1 MRTVTGSSVSA
12 VREVFA
18 SGPIVLD
25 GGLGTLLE
33 QRGNDLRSELWSA
46 RLLAERPEEIV
57 AAHAE
62 FFAAGARVAISCSYQ
77 ASFEGFERAGIDA
90 RETERLLRRSVALA
104 REAAEA
110 ADPGDAAA
118 EAADAGDEAAEAADA
133 GDAADGD
140 DADGNA
146 VDAAGPSGGAP
157 RRLVAASVGPYGAM
171 LADGSEYRGDYGLSV
186 RELRM
191 WHRRRMQVLAD
202 SGADLLALETIPSV
216 AETEA
221 MVAEADR
228 LGVAAWVAVTADGGR
243 LRSGEA
249 LEEAFSIAAS
259 APSVVAVG
267 INCSAP
273 AEVLPALEAA
283 ARSGVRM
290 VLAYPNSGETWDA
303 AARRWSGEPRY
314 GDSLL
319 DAWLAAG
326 VSAVGGCCRVT
337 PAHIA
342 HLSAELTRRAAG
354 S

>member
-1 MRTVTGSSVSA
+1 
-12 VREVFA
+12 VREAFA

-33 QRGNDLRSELWSA
+33 QRGNDLRSDLWSA
-46 RLLAERPEEIV
+46 RLLAERPEEVV
-57 AAHAE
+57 AAHAA
-62 FFAAGARVAISCSYQ
+62 FFAAGAQVAISCSYQ

-90 RETERLLRRSVALA
+90 RETERLLRRSVELA
-104 REAAEA
+104 REAA
-110 ADPGDAAA
+110 D
-118 EAADAGDEAAEAADA
+118 AADAADI
-133 GDAADGD
+133 
-140 DADGNA
+140 
-146 VDAAGPSGGAP
+146 PGATG

-216 AETEA
+216 AEAEA
-221 MVAEADR
+221 VVAEADR
-228 LGVAAWVAVTADGGR
+228 LGVPAWVAVTADSGR
-243 LRSGEA
+243 LRSGEP
-249 LEEAFSIAAS
+249 LEEAFAIAAS
-259 APSVVAVG
+259 APTVVAAG

-273 AEVLPALEAA
+273 AEVLPALQAA
-283 ARSGVRM
+283 ERAGVARAI
-290 VLAYPNSGETWDA
+290 AYPNSGETWDA

-314 GDSLL
+314 ADALL

-326 VSAVGGCCRVT
+326 VGAVGGCCRVM

-342 HLSAELTRRAAG
+342 HIAEGIAHHSSTA
-354 S
+354 

>member
-1 MRTVTGSSVSA
+1 VRAVSA
-12 VREVFA
+12 GPTDAVRDAFA
-18 SGPIVLD
+18 SGPVVLD

-33 QRGNDLRSELWSA
+33 LRGNDLRSELWSA

-57 AAHAE
+57 AAHAQ
-62 FFAAGARVAISCSYQ
+62 FFDAGARVAISCSYQ
-77 ASFEGFERAGIDA
+77 ASFEGFARAGISRA
-90 RETERLLRRSVALA
+90 ETEGLLRRSVELA
-104 REAAEA
+104 REAAEGA
-110 ADPGDAAA
+110 DAAA
-118 EAADAGDEAAEAADA
+118 GAGTVP
-133 GDAADGD
+133 G
-140 DADGNA
+140 
-146 VDAAGPSGGAP
+146 SG

-191 WHRRRMQVLAD
+191 WHRARMQVLAD

-221 MVAEADR
+221 VVAEADR

-243 LRSGEA
+243 LRSGEP

-259 APSVVAVG
+259 APTVVAVG

-273 AEVLPALEAA
+273 VEVAPAIEAA
-283 ARSGVRM
+283 KRAGVPR

-303 AARRWSGEPRY
+303 VARRWTGEQCY
-314 GDSLL
+314 GDALL
-319 DAWLAAG
+319 GDWLAAG

-342 HLSAELTRRAAG
+342 HIADEIGRRSAA
-354 S
+354 

>member
-1 MRTVTGSSVSA
+1 MSGSSVSA

-18 SGPIVLD
+18 AGSIVLD

-62 FFAAGARVAISCSYQ
+62 FFAAGASVAISCSYQ
-77 ASFEGFERAGIDA
+77 ASFEGFERAGVDA
-90 RETERLLRRSVALA
+90 QETERLLRRSVALA

-110 ADPGDAAA
+110 A
-118 EAADAGDEAAEAADA
+118 EAADA
-133 GDAADGD
+133 ADG
-140 DADGNA
+140 ADS
-146 VDAAGPSGGAP
+146 VSAAGAAG

-221 MVAEADR
+221 VVAEADR
-228 LGVAAWVAVTADGGR
+228 LGIPAWVAVTADGGR

-249 LEEAFSIAAS
+249 LEEAFAIAAS

-283 ARSGVRM
+283 ARSGVRA

-314 GDSLL
+314 GDALL
-319 DAWLAAG
+319 DTWLAAG
-326 VSAVGGCCRVT
+326 VGAVGGCCRVT
-337 PAHIA
+337 PDHIA
-342 HLSAELTRRAAG
+342 HISDEFTRRAAG
-354 S
+354 G